1 MIDVAEMVVDA
12 PTTWFPLPPT
22 HAQASALARFAL
34 HVDDLSLTVRAWR
47 ALAKDSALL
56 LPYAAPY
63 PGPLASP
70 LRSLSNHPAQALLPA
85 GLTRAWLKC
94 DDELPLSQSLSDR
107 GMSYAVL
114 SLISDAMIA
123 EGMAHVGQPLMGVD
137 TPATRAWLCEHQL
150 VIHGPG
156 RDALAAA
163 RICQALGLP
172 SRVILQGRTPQALLE
187 ALQDS
192 GTQISEPLSSAA
204 LAQLKR
210 QSGGFS
216 SRTWWLDTAE
226 SFEAFQG
233 YACAALE
240 LKQQLF
246 SHEIQPTLRQPVLV
260 FVASSNCLGAAAL
273 VRGLKS
279 VFGHCVQAVLVE
291 DSHQL
296 KALPTLCRWPQD
308 GESAQGSVTSQ
319 MGSTALTG
327 MVDAI
332 ITVDDR
338 HRRLARLPLPEH
350 TQAQLADDAVGIFAA
365 AAEHLRALPENPPH
379 VVFWMSDCALS

>member
-1 MIDVAEMVVDA
+1 MIEVIEMAVDA

-22 HAQASALARFAL
+22 HAQATTLARFAL

-47 ALAKDSALL
+47 ALAKDSAVL

-70 LRSLSNHPAQALLPA
+70 LRSLTGHPLQALLPA
-85 GLTRAWLKC
+85 GLSRAWLKC

-107 GMSYAVL
+107 GMGYAVL
-114 SLISDAMIA
+114 GLISDAMIA
-123 EGMAHVGQPLMGVD
+123 AGMAHVGQPLMGVD
-137 TPATRAWLCEHQL
+137 KPATRAWLSEHLL

-172 SRVILQGRTPQALLE
+172 TKVILQGDTPQTLLE

-192 GTQISEPLSSAA
+192 GAQVSEAMSSAA
-204 LAQLKR
+204 VAQFKR
-210 QSGGFS
+210 QVGGFNS
-216 SRTWWLDTAE
+216 STWWLDTAE

-246 SHEIQPTLRQPVLV
+246 SHDIQPSLRQPVLV
-260 FVASSNCLGAAAL
+260 FVASGNCLGAAAL

-279 VFGHCVQAVLVE
+279 VFGPCVQAVLVE

-296 KALPTLCRWPQD
+296 KALPTLCRWPKD
-308 GESAQGSVTSQ
+308 GEQAHGTVTSH

-327 MVDAI
+327 MVDAV

-338 HRRLARLPLPEH
+338 HRQLARLPLPEH
-350 TQAQLADDAVGIFAA
+350 THAQLADDAVGIFAA
-365 AAEHLRALPENPPH
+365 AAEHLRTLPENPPH

>member
-1 MIDVAEMVVDA
+1 MIEVVEMTPDA

-22 HAQASALARFAL
+22 HAQAASLARFAV
-34 HVDDLSLTVRAWR
+34 HVDDLSLTLRAWR

-70 LRSLSNHPAQALLPA
+70 LRNLAGHPLQALLPA
-85 GLTRAWLKC
+85 GLARAWLKC

-107 GMSYAVL
+107 GMGFAVL
-114 SLISDAMIA
+114 RRISDAMIA
-123 EGMAHVGQPLMGVD
+123 AGMAHVGQPLMGVEK
-137 TPATRAWLCEHQL
+137 PANRAWLSEHLL
-150 VIHGPG
+150 VVHGPG

-163 RICQALGLP
+163 RISQALGLP
-172 SRVILQGRTPQALLE
+172 TKVILQGDTPKALLE

-192 GTQISEPLSSAA
+192 GAQISEPLSSTAA
-204 LAQLKR
+204 AQLKR
-210 QSGGFS
+210 QLGGFNS
-216 SRTWWLDTAE
+216 NTWWLDTAE

-246 SHEIQPTLRQPVLV
+246 SHDIQPSLRQPVLV
-260 FVASSNCLGAAAL
+260 FVASGNCLGAAAL

-291 DSHQL
+291 DSHHL
-296 KALPTLCRWPQD
+296 KALPTLCRWPKD
-308 GESAQGSVTSQ
+308 GEQAHSTVTSQ

-327 MVDAI
+327 MVDVV

-338 HRRLARLPLPEH
+338 HRQLARLPLPEH

-365 AAEHLRALPENPPH
+365 AAEHLRTLPENPPH
-379 VVFWMSDCALS
+379 VVFWMSDCALG